1 MSGEL
6 RAATIEFVEELCESV
21 GPLVFAGYGGRIA
34 RLRHR
39 VSSEWQDGVAGTFA
53 VEARVEQVMQAW
65 ADKAPLPAIFP
76 VLLELVSRPPGRVSV
91 EDWRYEVT
99 RLLAMCAGRDRAG
112 YVAALG
118 AYVGDRQMASVAE
131 EVEDWLA
138 EEA

>member
-1 MSGEL
+1 MVRL
-6 RAATIEFVEELCESV
+6 DAV
-21 GPLVFAGYGGRIA
+21 GYAIK
-34 RLRHR
+34 
-39 VSSEWQDGVAGTFA
+39 QAGTSCFMEPATFA
-53 VEARVEQVMQAW
+53 FIAAFAAEARVEQVMQAW
-65 ADKAPLPAIFP
+65 ADQAPLPAIFP

-118 AYVGDRQMASVAE
+118 AYVGDAQMASVAE